1 MPILMKN
8 GFSKAA
14 AGAAVAL
21 SMALAVPAQA
31 QQQQAGVSAAVRGTV
46 QLARA
51 GAVGRQIA
59 SAEPIFLDDGITSG
73 SRSGMQIILMDESVF
88 TIGPD
93 SDLEIDEFVYDP
105 GEGTGSIVANFA
117 KGTMRFVTGK
127 IAAGKP
133 ENMKIKLPVG
143 TIGIRG
149 TVGLIEVLTPEEAQA
164 KFPEQTGELFGNGG
178 GQAGAPVVFA
188 ALVGP
193 GANNNAG
200 ANVGSFNFTTPDGSV
215 DLSRPNAATL
225 ATPGVPP
232 VFFIA
237 PPGTIQDVSAGLNGQ
252 GGGDDGDSDGDSQQ
266 QGENQSDGDGTQ
278 QADGQS
284 EGDGSNDQ
292 QASSEDGGNQQA
304 EGSSD
309 GSNGGGGNS
318 FQAASNSSGQAV
330 GQSLTGATQIG
341 GVLNNAGEGS
351 SAVDDLASSG
361 SVSNF
366 TFSDVL
372 GAAAGASSASASGS
386 LSGSIAGNF
395 NTFVS
400 FSNRTFDI
408 QFSSL
413 SGGGVDNTSFAIA
426 GGNVGFSDS
435 DPAAV
440 FVSNISNSDG
450 FVNASATGCS
460 VCEAKIVY
468 TGTATAN
475 IEITTTSGGSGSAT
489 ATYN

>member
-252 GGGDDGDSDGDSQQ
+252 SGGDDGDSDGDGQQ
-266 QGENQSDGDGTQ
+266 QGENQSDGDGSQ

-318 FQAASNSSGQAV
+318 FQAASDSSGQGA
-330 GQSLTGATQIG
+330 GQSLVAANTLGTTLGSAREGTEIAEG
-341 GVLNNAGEGS
+341 GSEAASGVVNFS
-351 SAVDDLASSG
+351 DLLDIQSG
-361 SVSNF
+361 SVSFPATNF
-366 TFSDVL
+366 SNGNLSYTLDAFLSFGDRQMTVL
-372 GAAAGASSASASGS
+372 FTNITNSSAGITSESMQM
-386 LSGSIAGNF
+386 
-395 NTFVS
+395 
-400 FSNRTFDI
+400 SNQDY
-408 QFSSL
+408 SSL
-413 SGGGVDNTSFAIA
+413 SGQAIFDNSLFTRSGGCGSCDVSATIGSVSAGSVGLKADITA
-426 GGNVGFSDS
+426 GGASDTQ
-435 DPAAV
+435 
-440 FVSNISNSDG
+440 NITLD
-450 FVNASATGCS
+450 
-460 VCEAKIVY
+460 
-468 TGTATAN
+468 
-475 IEITTTSGGSGSAT
+475 
-489 ATYN
+489 